1 VLAQEGLVTTVAF
14 DTLKFSKRL
23 KEAGFTESQ
32 AEALAEAIKDAGG
45 EAELA
50 TKADIAD
57 VKRNLKEL
65 ELKIDARFEGL
76 KGELTLVKWTLG
88 LLLGGIVALILKTFF

>member
-1 VLAQEGLVTTVAF
+1 MTTVAF

-32 AEALAEAIKDAGG
+32 AEALAEAIKDASG

-50 TKADIAD
+50 TKADVAE
-57 VKRNLKEL
+57 VKRDIRGWN
-65 ELKIDARFEGL
+65 
-76 KGELTLVKWTLG
+76 
-88 LLLGGIVALILKTFF
+88 

>member
-1 VLAQEGLVTTVAF
+1 MTTAAF
-14 DTLKFSKRL
+14 DTLRFSKRL

-32 AEALAEAIKDAGG
+32 AEALAEAIKDASG

-50 TKADIAD
+50 TKADVAD
-57 VKRNLKEL
+57 VKRDIKEL

-76 KGELTLVKWTLG
+76 KGELTLLKWMLG
-88 LLLGGIVALILKTFF
+88 LLLGGTVALILKTFF

>member
-1 VLAQEGLVTTVAF
+1 MITVAF

-32 AEALAEAIKDAGG
+32 AEALAEAIKDASG

-50 TKADIAD
+50 TKADVAE
-57 VKRNLKEL
+57 VKRDIKEL

-76 KGELTLVKWTLG
+76 KGELILVKWMLG